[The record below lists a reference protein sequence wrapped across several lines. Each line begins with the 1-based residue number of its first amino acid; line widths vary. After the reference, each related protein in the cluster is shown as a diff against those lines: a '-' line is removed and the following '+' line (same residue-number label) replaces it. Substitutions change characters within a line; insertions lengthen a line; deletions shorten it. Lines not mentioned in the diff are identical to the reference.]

1 MKAKKLFARVS
12 SGRAICEDDFKAKSY
27 ALSFP
32 RYGHLPNLRVCD
44 SRRSPSSAWL
54 RALFRGNGVKA
65 FETAAIE
72 DDGGTKTATNGA
84 LSDRILRNLL
94 ARRWSG
100 HLCLVL
106 KPPSSGK

>member
-1 MKAKKLFARVS
+1 MRAKLFHGTDTCQTLGYAIDGAYRVLRG
-12 SGRAICEDDFKAKSY
+12 SGHFQS
-27 ALSFP
+27 
-32 RYGHLPNLRVCD
+32 V
-44 SRRSPSSAWL
+44 
-54 RALFRGNGVKA
+54 RGNGVKA

-94 ARRWSG
+94 GRKWSG

>member
-1 MKAKKLFARVS
+1 MAA
-12 SGRAICEDDFKAKSY
+12 GPYITID
-27 ALSFP
+27 
-32 RYGHLPNLRVCD
+32 
-44 SRRSPSSAWL
+44 PSSAWL
-54 RALFRGNGVKA
+54 QALFRGNGVKA
-65 FETAAIE
+65 FEAAAIE

>member
-1 MKAKKLFARVS
+1 M
-12 SGRAICEDDFKAKSY
+12 
-27 ALSFP
+27 
-32 RYGHLPNLRVCD
+32 
-44 SRRSPSSAWL
+44 
-54 RALFRGNGVKA
+54 ALFRGNGVKA

-84 LSDRILRNLL
+84 LSNRILRNLL

>member
-1 MKAKKLFARVS
+1 MRLT
-12 SGRAICEDDFKAKSY
+12 
-27 ALSFP
+27 ALTEFCVAP
-32 RYGHLPNLRVCD
+32 GT
-44 SRRSPSSAWL
+44 
-54 RALFRGNGVKA
+54 FRGNGVKA

-72 DDGGTKTATNGA
+72 DNGGTKTATNGA